1 MTLTPLSMVL
11 TASGCPGASTL
22 IRMLKANGE
31 REIVVHGVDA
41 RADAIGRFL
50 CDDFTR
56 VPWGTDPAYIPALEE
71 VIRRLRPDVLFV
83 QSSLEVGPVSRH
95 QAAFGRLGAKVL
107 VAEPQAVD
115 ACNDKAAMHAA
126 LAATPVKQP
135 RLLMPASLE
144 EFVAGARELG
154 YPDVPV
160 CFKPPVA
167 KGSRGFRVLR
177 ADVDRVRQ
185 LLHERPSD
193 VTMTLDEFVTLFA
206 DTVPRG
212 EGGGADRPGIAAAAG
227 SATSAAPDTPATVHS
242 PRVFPR
248 LMLMEFVEG
257 VEYTVDALV
266 ENGRMLLY
274 QTKTREAID
283 TGLAMAFKT
292 VDRPDLVAAA
302 GHICRE
308 LGLDWFA
315 NIQFK
320 GEHLLEVNPR
330 VSTFVY
336 QEDFNLPYLGIKR
349 ALGELADADL
359 PAMQARVRTSRRTVR
374 YYDQVFW
381 DIDGGGA
388 AVKDQPLGPAAEGR
402 S

>member
-1 MTLTPLSMVL
+1 MSLDPVSIVL

-22 IRMLKANGE
+22 IRMLKTNGE
-31 REIVVHGVDA
+31 RDIVIHGVDA
-41 RADAIGRFL
+41 RPDAIGRFL
-50 CDDFTR
+50 CDDFTV
-56 VPWGTDPAYIPALEE
+56 VPWGTDDAYIPALEDL
-71 VIRRLRPDVLFV
+71 VRRLRPDLLFV

-95 QAAFGRLGAKVL
+95 KASFERLGTRVL
-107 VAEPQAVD
+107 VAGPHAVD
-115 ACNDKAAMHAA
+115 ACNDKAAMHAV

-135 RLLMPASLE
+135 QLLMPASLD

-154 YPDVPV
+154 YPDMPV

-193 VTMTLDEFVTLFA
+193 VTMTLDEFVALFA
-206 DTVPRG
+206 DAVPRPGAGAADASPPPAG
-212 EGGGADRPGIAAAAG
+212 EAD
-227 SATSAAPDTPATVHS
+227 AP
-242 PRVFPR
+242 RLFPR

-266 ENGRMLLY
+266 ENGRLLLH
-274 QTKTREAID
+274 QEKTREAID
-283 TGLAMAFKT
+283 TGLAMAFRT
-292 VDRPDLVAAA
+292 VERPDLVAASE
-302 GHICRE
+302 HICRE
-308 LGLDWFA
+308 LTLDWFV

-320 GEHLLEVNPR
+320 GDHLLEVNPR

-349 ALGELADADL
+349 ALGELPDADL
-359 PAMQARVRTSRRTVR
+359 PELQTRVRGSRRTVR

-381 DIDGGGA
+381 D
-388 AVKDQPLGPAAEGR
+388 VPEGPRDAPVGRVAEGGR
-402 S
+402 

>member
-1 MTLTPLSMVL
+1 MSLAPVSIVL

-22 IRMLKANGE
+22 IRMLKTNGE
-31 REIVVHGVDA
+31 RTLVIHGVDA
-41 RADAIGRFL
+41 RPDAIGRFL
-50 CDDFTR
+50 CDDFSV
-56 VPWGTDPAYIPALEE
+56 VPWGTDDAYIPALEDL
-71 VIRRLRPDVLFV
+71 VRRLRPRLLFV
-83 QSSLEVGPVSRH
+83 QSSLEVGPISRH
-95 QAAFGRLGAKVL
+95 KAAFERLGTRVL
-107 VAEPQAVD
+107 VAGPHAVD

-126 LAATPVKQP
+126 LADTPVKQP
-135 RLLMPASLE
+135 RLLLPASLD

-193 VTMTLDEFVTLFA
+193 VTMTLDEFVALFA
-206 DTVPRG
+206 DTVPRF
-212 EGGGADRPGIAAAAG
+212 GAGAAD
-227 SATSAAPDTPATVHS
+227 APDA
-242 PRVFPR
+242 PRLFPR

-266 ENGRMLLY
+266 EDGRMLLH
-274 QTKTREAID
+274 QEKTREAID
-283 TGLAMAFKT
+283 TGLAMAFRT
-292 VDRPDLVAAA
+292 VERPDLVAASE
-302 GHICRE
+302 HICRE
-308 LGLDWFA
+308 LALDWFV

-320 GEHLLEVNPR
+320 GDHLLEVNPR

-336 QEDFNLPYLGIKR
+336 QDDFSLPYLGIKR
-349 ALGELADADL
+349 ALGELPDADL
-359 PAMQARVRTSRRTVR
+359 HMLQARVRGTRRTVR

-381 DIDGGGA
+381 DVVDGLQDAPAGAGGA
-388 AVKDQPLGPAAEGR
+388 R
-402 S
+402 

>member
-1 MTLTPLSMVL
+1 MSLPPVSIVL

-22 IRMLKANGE
+22 IRRLKDNGE
-31 REIVVHGVDA
+31 RDIVIHGVDA
-41 RADAIGRFL
+41 RPDAIGRFL
-50 CDDFTR
+50 CDDFSV
-56 VPWGTDPAYIPALEE
+56 VPWGTDGAYIPALEDL
-71 VIRRLRPDVLFV
+71 VRRLRPALLFV

-95 QAAFGRLGAKVL
+95 KAAFERLGTRAL
-107 VAEPQAVD
+107 VAGPQAVD

-135 RLLMPASLE
+135 RLLMPASLD

-177 ADVDRVRQ
+177 ADADRVRQ

-193 VTMTLDEFVTLFA
+193 VTMTLDEFVALFS
-206 DTVPRG
+206 DTVPRPTGDTGAAACG
-212 EGGGADRPGIAAAAG
+212 EPAAAG
-227 SATSAAPDTPATVHS
+227 PASAGR
-242 PRVFPR
+242 RVFPR

-266 ENGRMLLY
+266 EDGRMLLH
-274 QTKTREAID
+274 QEKTREAID
-283 TGLAMAFKT
+283 TGLAMAFRT
-292 VDRPDLVAAA
+292 VERPDLVAASE
-302 GHICRE
+302 HVCRE
-308 LGLDWFA
+308 LGLDWFV

-320 GEHLLEVNPR
+320 GDHLLEVNPR

-349 ALGELADADL
+349 ALGELPDAAL
-359 PAMQARVRTSRRTVR
+359 PALQARVRGSRRTVR

-381 DIDGGGA
+381 DVAGEQQDA
-388 AVKDQPLGPAAEGR
+388 PAGPAAGGGC
-402 S
+402 

>member
-1 MTLTPLSMVL
+1 MTATPVSIVL

-22 IRMLKANGE
+22 IRMLKGNGE
-31 REIVVHGVDA
+31 REMVIHGVDA
-41 RADAIGRFL
+41 RADAVGRFL
-50 CDDFTR
+50 CDDFSV
-56 VPWGTDPAYIPALEE
+56 VPWGTDPEYIAALED
-71 VIRRLRPDVLFV
+71 VVRRLRPEVLFV
-83 QSSLEVGPVSRH
+83 QSSLEVVPVARNK
-95 QAAFGRLGAKVL
+95 AVFERLGTKVL
-107 VAEPQAVD
+107 VAEPRAVD

-126 LAATPVKQP
+126 LAGTPVKQP
-135 RLLMPASLE
+135 RLIMPASLD
-144 EFVAGARELG
+144 EFVAGARQLG

-193 VTMTLDEFVTLFA
+193 VTMTLDEFVALFA

-212 EGGGADRPGIAAAAG
+212 AGGDGTGSDDNGIRDKDAGAGIVLPAPTPDAPL
-227 SATSAAPDTPATVHS
+227 ATTPDAWRT
-242 PRVFPR
+242 FPR
-248 LMLMEFVEG
+248 LMLMEYVEG
-257 VEYTVDALV
+257 VEYTVDALA
-266 ENGRMLLY
+266 ENGRMLLH
-274 QTKTREAID
+274 QVKTREAID

-292 VDRPDLVAAA
+292 VERPDLVTAAE
-302 GHICRE
+302 HICRK
-308 LGLDWFA
+308 LSLDWFV

-320 GEHLLEVNPR
+320 GDHLLEINPR

-349 ALGELADADL
+349 ALGERSDHDL
-359 PAMQARVRTSRRTVR
+359 PACQSRGRTSRRTVR

-381 DIDGGGA
+381 DVKGAGGR
-388 AVKDQPLGPAAEGR
+388 P
-402 S
+402 